1 MLRNL
6 LPFIQNIPR
15 IGVIAGA
22 IRNYYSADDKLFHWQ
37 CLSIPTNLADDRKA
51 SCLFSSQVK

>member
-6 LPFIQNIPR
+6 PPFVQDIPR

-22 IRNYYSADDKLFHWQ
+22 IRNYYSADDKLFHWWR
-37 CLSIPTNLADDRKA
+37 LSIPANLADDRKA